1 KEDGLQFL
9 SLEEKE
15 CIIFFEETIDS
26 LQEGLEEDCT
36 SGRATAKENLRTSA
50 SSAPHRAPNTAISPS
65 LMEHDIIDL
74 VHSPHH
80 FNMPVTD
87 FQSQA
92 HFEQKPVRDTV
103 DYPSSAISA
112 SSTAPVAS
120 DENNHQPPPGSI
132 PTPVLIASRL
142 AEHKGAGS
150 PSTHPNILI
159 QRTRSLEAQHSSSPK
174 CGPPTHAKPARLPDN
189 ISMRSSCN
197 PSPQSIAAAAV
208 SLQERRSQMLA
219 NLPSNAHP
227 LEGGEPTCIRNM
239 PTRSV
244 SFTDPMLNTSR
255 IEALSKLGL
264 AGVAPAA
271 TGLAVGSSGS
281 SFSSGINKVGCC
293 TDTAKSSTHTSITH
307 NSHSPD
313 TSASLKNSSVTS
325 THSGPSSSHEQKPK
339 SDIGASNFNIYGG
352 KSAII
357 TAVDPPAKGNH
368 DTKSSAPVPPV
379 SAEVTHRD
387 FNSYGGKTIMLNP
400 KSESI
405 SSYSAVSSPLAK
417 QVSAEIL
424 LNNYG
429 GRSKVITPSIA
440 HTDHSLT
447 STITARPNCGNLD
460 SLTGSRS
467 SIFSPIKAEGQ
478 SLMNSHEAKPSHPDQ
493 VSQPIVRAKPATVP
507 SSPAPRPPRLTP
519 SPSIQKPPMPPEVLS
534 MVGPK
539 PCLRAQ
545 GVT

>member
-1 KEDGLQFL
+1 
-9 SLEEKE
+9 
-15 CIIFFEETIDS
+15 
-26 LQEGLEEDCT
+26 
-36 SGRATAKENLRTSA
+36 
-50 SSAPHRAPNTAISPS
+50 
-65 LMEHDIIDL
+65 
-74 VHSPHH
+74 
-80 FNMPVTD
+80 MPLFSVTD

-174 CGPPTHAKPARLPDN
+174 CAPPTHAKPARLPDN

-244 SFTDPMLNTSR
+244 
-255 IEALSKLGL
+255 
-264 AGVAPAA
+264 
-271 TGLAVGSSGS
+271 
-281 SFSSGINKVGCC
+281 
-293 TDTAKSSTHTSITH
+293 
-307 NSHSPD
+307 
-313 TSASLKNSSVTS
+313 
-325 THSGPSSSHEQKPK
+325 
-339 SDIGASNFNIYGG
+339 
-352 KSAII
+352 
-357 TAVDPPAKGNH
+357 
-368 DTKSSAPVPPV
+368 
-379 SAEVTHRD
+379 
-387 FNSYGGKTIMLNP
+387 
-400 KSESI
+400 
-405 SSYSAVSSPLAK
+405 
-417 QVSAEIL
+417 
-424 LNNYG
+424 
-429 GRSKVITPSIA
+429 
-440 HTDHSLT
+440 
-447 STITARPNCGNLD
+447 
-460 SLTGSRS
+460 LTGSRS
-467 SIFSPIKAEGQ
+467 SIFSPIKDEGQ

-545 GVT
+545 GVTVQFSGKGTTEEDRRDALRKLGLLSKTS